1 MEGRHGGARMF
12 DEIIVRMAPRETDS
26 STTNGKPL
34 HLMDL
39 IYAPAVL
46 KARPAKVR
54 KRIGKRKMA
63 KLDL

>member
-1 MEGRHGGARMF
+1 MF
-12 DEIIVRMAPRETDS
+12 DEIIMRMAPRETDS

-34 HLMDL
+34 PLMDL

-54 KRIGKRKMA
+54 KRIGKRRMA